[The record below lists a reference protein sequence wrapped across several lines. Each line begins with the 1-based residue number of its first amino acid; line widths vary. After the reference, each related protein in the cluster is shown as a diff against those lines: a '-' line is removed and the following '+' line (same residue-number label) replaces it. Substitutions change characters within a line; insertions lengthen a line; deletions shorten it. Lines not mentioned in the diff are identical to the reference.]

1 MTPRGLVTFT
11 EDGHT
16 YTYDFGDYAIKW
28 IEAYCVHTIGDL
40 AGRPLILDQWQKD
53 FIREMFLMEH
63 VEFTDHLTGDTGMR
77 WRFVYQSIVL
87 GVPRG
92 AGKSTLAAAIC
103 LFKLS
108 PACREQAP
116 RVLNAAASR
125 ENALHVYGPA
135 RDMVQMSDLLGDSL
149 QANKNQVW
157 CDENRGM
164 MWRTSAEG
172 KTNFGHL
179 PSFIV
184 RDELHAW
191 ETDRQVTLS
200 EALVTALAKR
210 HDAQCL
216 SPTTAG
222 YDKDTILGR
231 LYDSAKKHE
240 GVQYPGI
247 SRPGARPHPG
257 LTILRDRVN
266 RFLFWWYEAP
276 KDADIEDPATWKI
289 AHPASW
295 IDEDAVRAQLNDP
308 SISVDEFRR
317 QWLNQWTAAK
327 EAWLPIGLWRGLRS
341 AAYTPWTKWRA
352 LSDDPL
358 IPKGA
363 RVQVAVDAA
372 ISKDTAAVAW
382 AYGATKQ
389 DPIVV
394 RCRVWAANEDT
405 AYHEF
410 VQGGR
415 IDLRFLR
422 DFIADDL
429 RDRYK
434 ITEVVYD
441 PRFFEGAAFDLSDYG
456 LRVAPFEQNSAL
468 MADALNSFYVGCMA
482 DTPSIVHDG
491 DEVLTAHVEATAGT
505 QRERGWYVYKLKQSK
520 KIDACIAVVMA
531 QARARLDV
539 KKRNASYIQ

>member
-1 MTPRGLVTFT
+1 MATSSPSDVFT
-11 EDGHT
+11 EDGKR
-16 YTYDFGDYAIKW
+16 YTYAMGHYVIAW
-28 IEAYCVHTIGDL
+28 IEAYCVHTIGVL
-40 AGRPLILDQWQKD
+40 AGKPLKLDPWQKE
-53 FIREMFLMEH
+53 FILEMFLMEE
-63 VEFTDHLTGDTGMR
+63 VEVRDGLTGDYQGKR
-77 WRFVYQSIVL
+77 WRYVYQSIVL

-92 AGKSTLAAAIC
+92 AGKSTLAAALC

-108 PACREQAP
+108 PAGREDAP
-116 RVLNAAASR
+116 RVLNSAASR

-135 RDMVQMSDLLGDSL
+135 RDMVQMSPLLGDSL
-149 QANKNQVW
+149 QANKNQIW
-157 CDENRGM
+157 CDDNRGM

-210 HDAQCL
+210 DNAQCM

-231 LYDSAKKHE
+231 IYDASMKHPDLE
-240 GVQYPGI
+240 KP
-247 SRPGARPHPG
+247 RLG
-257 LTILRDRVN
+257 LHVLKDRKN
-266 RFLFWWYEAP
+266 RFLFWWFEAP
-276 KDADIEDPATWKI
+276 KDADVYDPATWSV

-295 IDEDAVRAQLNDP
+295 IDEDAIRAQLNDP
-308 SISVDEFRR
+308 SISIDEFRR

-327 EAWLPIGLWRGLRS
+327 ESWLPIGMWRGLKIP
-341 AAYTPWTKWRA
+341 AAPEWTEWVPLK
-352 LSDDPL
+352 DDL

-382 AYGATKQ
+382 AWARGKGMPVY
-389 DPIVV
+389 I
-394 RCRVWAANEDT
+394 RCRVWSANEDT

-410 VQGGR
+410 IQGGR
-415 IDLRFLR
+415 IYLSFLR
-422 DFIADDL
+422 DFIVDEL
-429 RDRYK
+429 RERYK
-434 ITEVVYD
+434 VTEVVYD
-441 PRFFEGAAFDLSDYG
+441 PRFFEGAAEDMSKMG
-456 LRVAPFEQNSAL
+456 VRVAPFHQNSPE
-468 MADALNSFYVGCMA
+468 MADALNEFYIGCHEG
-482 DTPSIVHDG
+482 TIIHDG
-491 DEVLTAHVEATAGT
+491 DEVLTAHVEGTAGT

-520 KIDACIAVVMA
+520 KIDACIAAVMA
-531 QARARLDV
+531 QARARHDI
-539 KKRNASYIQ
+539 KKRGASYVY